1 MKETG
6 EILIQEVSP
15 SEIDYG
21 PKHVN
26 GALKFVLSV
35 CCMLGTLKKNKKN
48 NLVLAELSHRPAQT
62 TNIRTAEL

>member
-35 CCMLGTLKKNKKN
+35 CCMLGTLKKKKKQSCFGR
-48 NLVLAELSHRPAQT
+48 AFP
-62 TNIRTAEL
+62 

>member
-35 CCMLGTLKKNKKN
+35 CCMLGTLKKKKKSCFGR
-48 NLVLAELSHRPAQT
+48 AFP
-62 TNIRTAEL
+62 